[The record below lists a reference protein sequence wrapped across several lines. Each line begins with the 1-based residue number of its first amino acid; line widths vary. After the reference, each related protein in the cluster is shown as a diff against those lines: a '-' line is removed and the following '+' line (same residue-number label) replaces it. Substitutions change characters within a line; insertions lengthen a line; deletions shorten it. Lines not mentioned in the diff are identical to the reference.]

1 MKIIFLAI
9 LIGNVAFLS
18 VFAQKA
24 EKIDEFSN
32 INCDTYLARIDNAT
46 IRVENDPTVLVY
58 FLIYEGKEKR
68 YDARSHRT
76 VLINS
81 PVGSAQAKIRSM
93 KAYLLLRKSPLKNYV
108 FVKAGFRENSTVEIW
123 LVKNVSNLP
132 KPTPTLEKGRYGRR
146 KALGFCTGCCGE

>member
-1 MKIIFLAI
+1 MLPFCPYSRRKPKKSMSSQTLTA
-9 LIGNVAFLS
+9 
-18 VFAQKA
+18 
-24 EKIDEFSN
+24 
-32 INCDTYLARIDNAT
+32 TPTLARIDNAT